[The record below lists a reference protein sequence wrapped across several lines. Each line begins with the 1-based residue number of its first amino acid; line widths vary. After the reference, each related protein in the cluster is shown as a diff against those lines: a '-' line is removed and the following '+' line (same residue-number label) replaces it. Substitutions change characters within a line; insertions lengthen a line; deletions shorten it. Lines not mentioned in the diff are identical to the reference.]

1 MKRISEL
8 IQTLSSII
16 YMLLESPMCV
26 GNINV
31 WVHYSLDWSEP
42 FVGWVA
48 ASGISLPAFKNKG
61 FLGKRLITGLSQ
73 IIYKMNME
81 YLLLS
86 ESKYFLLKQ
95 KKS

>member
-26 GNINV
+26 GNING
-31 WVHYSLDWSEP
+31 SDWSEP

-48 ASGISLPAFKNKG
+48 ASGISLPAFKNEG
-61 FLGKRLITGLSQ
+61 FLGKRLIIGLSQ